1 MIVFGGSW
9 ICRLGCF
16 KGRLSPAPF
25 KMIGLFLGCVD
36 RSPLTIDCLTAA
48 WAAGVGNHIEWL
60 PLYKRGNENWVG
72 LHHQPHYL
80 VTGTLS
86 AAVCCGS
93 PMCVVCVISRG
104 LMRLIMWFR
113 GIWVVRTKRRIFVRS
128 IRLVMPVSLLLRV
141 MLAAVSWRLAGN
153 VHNRSIRGV

>member
-48 WAAGVGNHIEWL
+48 WAAGIGNHIEWL
-60 PLYKRGNENWVG
+60 PLYKGVMKIG
-72 LHHQPHYL
+72 LVFIINPI
-80 VTGTLS
+80 TS
-86 AAVCCGS
+86 
-93 PMCVVCVISRG
+93 
-104 LMRLIMWFR
+104 
-113 GIWVVRTKRRIFVRS
+113 
-128 IRLVMPVSLLLRV
+128 
-141 MLAAVSWRLAGN
+141 
-153 VHNRSIRGV
+153 